1 MNGTHLAL
9 IGLCAGII
17 GLPMIN
23 FKTLLARLDLWY
35 CRAALR
41 QMSIR
46 HPDWLYVRRRV
57 MDLELQLMRGG
68 NHDIRKTTET

>member
-1 MNGTHLAL
+1 MNGIHLAL
-9 IGLCAGII
+9 IALIAAVSL
-17 GLPMIN
+17 LPMVD

-57 MDLELQLMRGG
+57 MDLELQLMKR
-68 NHDIRKTTET
+68 RQS

>member
-1 MNGTHLAL
+1 MNGIHIAL
-9 IGLCAGII
+9 VALVVVVVS
-17 GLPMIN
+17 LPMIN

-57 MDLELQLMRGG
+57 MDLELQLMKR
-68 NHDIRKTTET
+68 RQS